1 MYVRFE
7 VKFPEKL
14 DAGLCAKLAEILPG
28 DAGPS
33 ASDLEDAEEHDMKVV
48 DIEEEL
54 KGRAR
59 ERRSG
64 AAYNSDSDEEGGPG
78 GQRVQCAQQ

>member
-1 MYVRFE
+1 MCE
-7 VKFPEKL
+7 Q
-14 DAGLCAKLAEILPG
+14 LAAVLPAVG
-28 DAGPS
+28 GPS
-33 ASDLEDAEEHDMKVV
+33 ASELEDAEEHTAKVV

-59 ERRSG
+59 ERQAG
-64 AAYNSDSDEEGGPG
+64 AAYNSDSDDEGGPG